1 MKLSNLLLISA
12 ANAKVTSE
20 KGSLSVSH
28 RNTVDS
34 KLPVTKPSSTDNVP
48 DFIIMGVNKCGT
60 TAASFFLS
68 NHPELQKAQGEPN
81 FFNMDANYK
90 KGYKWYSNQF
100 PKSQDGLKTYEKTPS
115 YYKSID
121 AQKRVKAANKNIKL
135 VNVVC
140 DNVHRTLSRYLHIQ
154 KHAVQKLPELGDTL
168 EEFNDNLQVA
178 ATDFSNFLEEVK
190 NTEGFGTMD
199 GLVEAL
205 LFRLKHE
212 MRPFDIH
219 TTTTFEK
226 ILSDGL
232 YSVFHRR
239 WLEYFHEDQLLV
251 VNGNDFLNTPWVPM
265 KKIQE
270 FIGVAQNITRDSFIV
285 PEDEEGNVGLPC
297 FLESQDSKADCLG
310 KGASEKGRS
319 LDKRFSKEV
328 TELLHGI
335 FQPFD
340 LYFAHRILH
349 RQTFD
354 WNFGME

>member
-1 MKLSNLLLISA
+1 MKISNLLVISA
-12 ANAKVTSE
+12 ANAKVTSD

-28 RNTVDS
+28 RITTGS
-34 KLPVTKPSSTDNVP
+34 TLPVTFPSSEDHVP

-60 TAASFFLS
+60 SAASLFLS
-68 NHPELQKAQGEPN
+68 NHPEVQKAVGEPN
-81 FFNMDANYK
+81 FFNMDSNYK
-90 KGYKWYSNQF
+90 RGFSWYSKQL
-100 PKSQDGLKTYEKTPS
+100 PKAVEGLQTYEKTPS
-115 YYKSID
+115 YYKSVE

-154 KHAVQKLPELGDTL
+154 KHAAQKLPELGETL
-168 EEFNDNLQVA
+168 DEFNDNLRVA
-178 ATDFSNFLEEVK
+178 AQDFSDFLSEVQS
-190 NTEGFGTMD
+190 NEGFGTIE
-199 GLVEAL
+199 GLVDAL
-205 LFRLKHE
+205 LFRLKNQ
-212 MRPFDIH
+212 MRPFDIQK
-219 TTTTFEK
+219 TSGFEK

-239 WLEYFHEDQLLV
+239 WLEFFHEDQLLV
-251 VNGNDFLNTPWVPM
+251 VNGNEFLNTPWLPM

-270 FIGVAQNITRDSFIV
+270 FIGVSQNITRDSFII
-285 PEDEEGNVGLPC
+285 PEDAEGNTGLPC
-297 FLESQDSKADCLG
+297 FLETPESHADCLG

-319 LDKRFSKEV
+319 LDKSFSKDV

-340 LYFAHRILH
+340 SYFAHRVLH
-349 RQTFD
+349 RQTFE